1 MNILFLIAFA
11 ALTLTNPELLPEGI
25 VGINFDDI
33 SLVLVVASYEK
44 RGALTRLGGQFFP
57 AAIREIHRDI
67 AFIGVERPCQKFGES
82 TAPGRVFPGYSSRSP
97 SAFATARPCKRIRLL
112 FCYSGTTA
120 TQDVL
125 LNLAGRRLWKL
136 IHKDE

>member
-1 MNILFLIAFA
+1 MNCERAK
-11 ALTLTNPELLPEGI
+11 
-25 VGINFDDI
+25 VM
-33 SLVLVVASYEK
+33 V
-44 RGALTRLGGQFFP
+44 RGAVLAPLALCMLQMILPDKPGGPETLQ
-57 AAIREIHRDI
+57 
-67 AFIGVERPCQKFGES
+67 ERSDDAYRQKFGES

-97 SAFATARPCKRIRLL
+97 SAFATARPCKRNRLL
-112 FCYSGTTA
+112 LRNSGTTA